1 MKTIAVPE
9 EILQVPASRRNLTGV
24 DLALLWFGAAVSMA
38 EILTG
43 GLFAPLGF
51 GMGLA
56 AILAGH
62 LVGNT
67 LFALGGVI
75 GAREGIPSIVST
87 RPAFG
92 RRGSYLASILN
103 ILQLLGWTAVMIIVA
118 ARAVNTIST
127 SLFHL
132 DAQSF
137 WVVAIGMAVTWWAYA
152 GSHRWKVINNLAV
165 FLLFVLT
172 LVVTRVVFG
181 SPRVFSAPPSGQLSF
196 GAGLELAVVLPVSW
210 LPLIAD
216 YTRFARSTTGAAW
229 GSWLGYFVGSS
240 WMFVVGL
247 AAALATGAADPVPM
261 MLASNLSLVALAV
274 VTLATITTTFMD
286 VYSTAVS
293 TLNIFTKGQEKPLT
307 LLAGVLGTVLA
318 LYFPMERYENFL
330 YFLGA
335 MFTPLF
341 AVVLADYFL
350 LRRGRLEHAA
360 LFAKAG
366 PYEYWNGINLWA
378 LAAWGTG
385 VATYYLALGWNF
397 PVGATLPSVAVSA
410 LIYLIRPALWGGR
423 NRGTGYT
430 ATQ

>member
-1 MKTIAVPE
+1 MTTAGEFLP
-9 EILQVPASRRNLTGV
+9 VPASRRNLTGF

-51 GMGLA
+51 GLGLV

-62 LVGNT
+62 LLGNT

-92 RRGSYLASILN
+92 RRGSYLASVLN

-118 ARAVNTIST
+118 ARAVNTISVG
-127 SLFHL
+127 LFSF
-132 DAQSF
+132 DSQNF
-137 WVVAIGMAVTWWAYA
+137 WVVAIGIAVTWWAYA
-152 GSHRWKVINNLAV
+152 GNRGWKVINNLAV
-165 FLLFVLT
+165 ILLFALT

-181 SPRVFSAPPSGQLSF
+181 SPKVLSAPSSGQLSF
-196 GAGLELAVVLPVSW
+196 GAGLELAVVLPISW

-216 YTRFARSTTGAAW
+216 YTRFARGTGGAAW

-247 AAALATGAADPVPM
+247 AAALATGTADPVPM
-261 MLASNLSLVALAV
+261 MLASHLGLAALAV
-274 VTLATITTTFMD
+274 VVLATVTTTFMD

-293 TLNIFTKGQEKPLT
+293 TLNIFPGWKEGWLT
-307 LLAGVLGTVLA
+307 LIAGVLGTVLA

-335 MFTPLF
+335 VFTPLF

-366 PYEYWNGINLWA
+366 PYEYWKGINPWA
-378 LAAWGTG
+378 LGAWAAG
-385 VATYYLALGWNF
+385 VAAYYLALRWNL
-397 PVGATLPSVAVSA
+397 PVGATLPAVAVSG
-410 LIYLIRPALWGGR
+410 LLYLGR
-423 NRGTGYT
+423 RIPLGKRVKT
-430 ATQ
+430 ASHQAS